1 MTPPVV
7 RRGSVVSTQSVAF
20 ELAEQGAPDRTV
32 VIAEHQTGGRGRRG
46 ARWED
51 EPGTSLLVS
60 VVLRP
65 SLEPARLPMLS
76 YVAAVAVAEALA
88 EVAPVV
94 PRLKW
99 PNDVLIGGRKIAG
112 ILLETRLR
120 GMTGHVGAPTAQSR
134 PPTELT
140 GQAAPATTVLPE
152 LAAPAT
158 TVPATTI
165 LGVGINLGQ
174 RQFSP
179 LLGDRAT
186 SVAIETGLSVDR
198 EALLTAL
205 LDRFDVWRRHLEA
218 EGFDGVRRRWLALSD
233 TIGRTVTVD
242 GASGVA
248 LDLDS
253 DGALVLDA
261 GGVRRRVLAGAL
273 EA

>member
-1 MTPPVV
+1 MKPPVV
-7 RRGSVVSTQSVAF
+7 RRESVVSTQSVAL

-51 EPGTSLLVS
+51 EPGASLLVS

-65 SLEPARLPMLS
+65 SLAPACLPMLS

-88 EVAPVV
+88 AVAPVV

-112 ILLETRLR
+112 ILLETKTVVAGAASP
-120 GMTGHVGAPTAQSR
+120 GMTEGGLFKEAGAPSR
-134 PPTELT
+134 
-140 GQAAPATTVLPE
+140 QI
-152 LAAPAT
+152 
-158 TVPATTI
+158 TTI
-165 LGVGINLGQ
+165 MGIGINLGQ
-174 RQFSP
+174 RQFP
-179 LLGDRAT
+179 PALGDRAT

-205 LDRFDVWRRHLEA
+205 VDRFDVWRQRLEA
-218 EGFDGVRRRWLALSD
+218 EGFDVVRRRWLALSD
-233 TIGRTVTVD
+233 TIGRAVTVD

-248 LDLDS
+248 LDLDA
-253 DGALVLDA
+253 DGALILDT
-261 GGVRRRVLAGAL
+261 GGGRRRVLAGAL